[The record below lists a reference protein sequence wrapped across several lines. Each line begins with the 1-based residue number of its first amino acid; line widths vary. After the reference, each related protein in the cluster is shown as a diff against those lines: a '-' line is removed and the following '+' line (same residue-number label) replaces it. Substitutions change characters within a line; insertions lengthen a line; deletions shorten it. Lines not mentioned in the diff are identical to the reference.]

1 MIEPN
6 CKHGLPRSECAQ
18 CFNEFGIPADAYLNA
33 INEDPAFSDLRSSGE
48 TVDAM
53 RLFDLPLTS
62 VLNGERIDLSLGI
75 GTLRHAAEN
84 HPDLYNPDKP
94 NEPAVDVTDATEFA
108 MVVVEEINREDEEG
122 NTLLTR
128 MIDKAILQ
136 AVENGCEGVNHDA

>member
-1 MIEPN
+1 MSEPN

-18 CFNEFGIPADAYLNA
+18 CFNEFGIPVDAYLDA
-33 INEDPAFSDLRSSGE
+33 REDRAFADLRASGG
-48 TVDAM
+48 TVEAM

-62 VLNGERIDLSLGI
+62 VLDGERIDLGLGI

-84 HPDLYNPDKP
+84 HPGLYNPDRP
-94 NEPAVDVTDATEFA
+94 TEPAVDVTDATEFA
-108 MVVVEEINREDEEG
+108 KAVIEEINREDDEG